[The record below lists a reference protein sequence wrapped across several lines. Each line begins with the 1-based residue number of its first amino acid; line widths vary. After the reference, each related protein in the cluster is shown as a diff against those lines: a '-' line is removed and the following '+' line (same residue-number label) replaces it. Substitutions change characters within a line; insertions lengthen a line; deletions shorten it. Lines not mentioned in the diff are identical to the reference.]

1 MEETVVT
8 NNKSFADAQVGTGN
22 NSTATS
28 VVGSSAATPG
38 SFLLEKQSYDV
49 NKVPGYSVL

>member
-8 NNKSFADAQVGTGN
+8 NNKSFADAQIGTGN

-28 VVGSSAATPG
+28 VAGSSAATPG
-38 SFLLEKQSYDV
+38 SFLLEKQTYE